1 MKKIVLTVLLLFL
14 VIACSKGS
22 KGANTPHDAVKN
34 MYTSII
40 NGNGGDFYDSLSK
53 QSADNMEKMFKGM
66 FTFVLQMSKN
76 SGKSD
81 EETKKMEELNNYS
94 GREFFVKL
102 FAQPDVA
109 KSMKEKSGKFEI
121 IDSKIDGDKA
131 TVKTKTNDQEEDI
144 EVIKENGYWKVNLN
158 FEKNK

>member
-1 MKKIVLTVLLLFL
+1 MKK
-14 VIACSKGS
+14 
-22 KGANTPHDAVKN
+22 
-34 MYTSII
+34 
-40 NGNGGDFYDSLSK
+40 
-53 QSADNMEKMFKGM
+53 Q
-66 FTFVLQMSKN
+66 
-76 SGKSD
+76 
-81 EETKKMEELNNYS
+81 KKMEELNNYS